1 MEDIP
6 CTATVES
13 GIPDDKVWEWG
24 QDVELKIKMCHWYS
38 YSYGVV
44 DVLLYGDEPNKD
56 PVDSLA
62 QYQSVHDNTLTV
74 KYTVPQCTDPDLVTG
89 ECKSS
94 GLNFPDNDGV
104 TGVVTSDGSK
114 DSFKLRI
121 IEYGHGLDT
130 GGWSS
135 AGTWDRDDLGVAIRT
150 THLQAPSPEPTKAPS
165 QDGTIDCF
173 HTALFAGT
181 GGANQV
187 EMNKIRKFSGY
198 GAGTALETT
207 PLAPGA
213 EIFANLE

>member
-1 MEDIP
+1 MLDNVSPAGTAAAETQTYVTGAFTVYDYAPTPEPTPKPVEDIP

-44 DVLLYGDEPNKD
+44 DVLLYGDEPNAD

-74 KYTVPQCTDPDLVTG
+74 KYTVPQCTDQDLVTG
-89 ECKSS
+89 ECNTA

-104 TGVVTSDGSK
+104 TGVVTSVGSK

-130 GGWSS
+130 GGWRSTGS
-135 AGTWDRDDLGVAIRT
+135 GDYSWDRKDLEFRIRT
-150 THLQAPSPEPTKAPS
+150 KHIQ
-165 QDGTIDCF
+165 
-173 HTALFAGT
+173 
-181 GGANQV
+181 
-187 EMNKIRKFSGY
+187 
-198 GAGTALETT
+198 
-207 PLAPGA
+207 
-213 EIFANLE
+213 